1 MLETPYSCSLCHKE
15 FAQLQALGNHVE
27 TIHVQLKGQLISEC
41 LFDNLKF
48 SKKTSKNLTNSCPR
62 V

>member
-48 SKKTSKNLTNSCPR
+48 SKKTNEKFDKFLP
-62 V
+62 